1 MIGFVYLYALQAIWL
16 VPLFTLVMSVG
27 SLISQPL
34 WLSVSRRFGKVRC
47 YVAASAIWTAVTVT
61 WMFIRPADDV
71 LIGPLGTQHV
81 LVLVRGFVIGVTN
94 SGFVL
99 LSLSMLTDTIDYQR
113 RLSGQ
118 ANEGVFAGLFSA
130 GEKLSFAL
138 GPVVAGL
145 VMSQFGFIAS
155 TGGAVAQSDRAI
167 TGIVL
172 LYGLIPAATQVISLI
187 VFARYRLPQVG

>member
-1 MIGFVYLYALQAIWL
+1 
-16 VPLFTLVMSVG
+16 
-27 SLISQPL
+27 
-34 WLSVSRRFGKVRC
+34 
-47 YVAASAIWTAVTVT
+47 
-61 WMFIRPADDV
+61 
-71 LIGPLGTQHV
+71 
-81 LVLVRGFVIGVTN
+81 
-94 SGFVL
+94 
-99 LSLSMLTDTIDYQR
+99 
-113 RLSGQ
+113 
-118 ANEGVFAGLFSA
+118 VFAGLFSA